1 TMSGPSAVS
10 DPQHPARLLRALSSF
25 REETRFCDAH
35 LVLEGE
41 EIPVQKNIL
50 AAASPY
56 IRTKLNY
63 NPPKDDG
70 STYKIELEG
79 ISVDIMK
86 EILDYIFSGQ
96 VWLNEETI
104 QDVVQAAD
112 LLLLTDLKTLC
123 CEFLEGCI
131 AAENCIGI
139 RDFALHYCLHHVH
152 YLASEYLETHFRDVS
167 STEEFL
173 ELTPQK
179 LKEVLSMEKL
189 NVGNERYVFEA
200 VIRWISHDS
209 ESRKVHMK
217 DVMSAVWV
225 SGLDA
230 AYLREQMMSE
240 PLVREIVKEC
250 NNIPLT
256 PPQQGEAMLASFKP
270 RGYSECIVT
279 VGGEERVSR
288 KPTSVMRC
296 MCPLYDPNRQ
306 LWIELAPMSIPRIN
320 HGVLSAEGFLFVLG
334 GQDENKGTLS
344 SGEKYDPDTNSWSS
358 LPPMHEARSLSNCWD
373 LKGFLFVLGGQD
385 ENKGT
390 LSSGEKY
397 DPDTNSWSSLPP
409 MHEARSL
416 SNCWDLTSAKVQ
428 QHFVGICI
436 RTTER
441 MLITLGPLYKPASHV
456 DEEYILTCFP
466 KASAQK
472 TAFHSVERSGCAY
485 SEHRE
490 LWIYL
495 NDQNLCIP
503 TSSSF
508 VYGAVPIGAS
518 IYVIGDLD
526 TGTNY
531 DYVREFKR
539 STGTWQ
545 RTKPLF
551 PSDLRRTGCAALR
564 IANCKLF
571 RLQLQQGLFRI
582 RVPSP

>member
-1 TMSGPSAVS
+1 M
-10 DPQHPARLLRALSSF
+10 
-25 REETRFCDAH
+25 
-35 LVLEGE
+35 
-41 EIPVQKNIL
+41 
-50 AAASPY
+50 
-56 IRTKLNY
+56 RTKLNY

-96 VWLNEETI
+96 IRLNEETI

-279 VGGEERVSR
+279 VGGEERVEMLYFMNARHNFGVVEIDGILYILGGEDGERELISMESYDIYNRTWTKQPDLTMVR
-288 KPTSVMRC
+288 KIGCYAAMKKKIYAMGGGSYGKLFESVECYDPRTQQWTAI
-296 MCPLYDPNRQ
+296 CPL
-306 LWIELAPMSIPRIN
+306 
-320 HGVLSAEGFLFVLG
+320 
-334 GQDENKGTLS
+334 K
-344 SGEKYDPDTNSWSS
+344 
-358 LPPMHEARSLSNCWD
+358 
-373 LKGFLFVLGGQD
+373 
-385 ENKGT
+385 
-390 LSSGEKY
+390 
-397 DPDTNSWSSLPP
+397 
-409 MHEARSL
+409 
-416 SNCWDLTSAKVQ
+416 
-428 QHFVGICI
+428 
-436 RTTER
+436 ER
-441 MLITLGPLYKPASHV
+441 R
-456 DEEYILTCFP
+456 F
-466 KASAQK
+466 
-472 TAFHSVERSGCAY
+472 
-485 SEHRE
+485 
-490 LWIYL
+490 
-495 NDQNLCIP
+495 
-503 TSSSF
+503 
-508 VYGAVPIGAS
+508 GAVACGVAS
-518 IYVIGDLD
+518 ELYVFG
-526 TGTNY
+526 G
-531 DYVREFKR
+531 VRSRDDSQASEMVTCKSEFYHDEFK
-539 STGTWQ
+539 
-545 RTKPLF
+545 
-551 PSDLRRTGCAALR
+551 
-564 IANCKLF
+564 
-571 RLQLQQGLFRI
+571 
-582 RVPSP
+582 

>member
-1 TMSGPSAVS
+1 MSGPSAVS

-96 VWLNEETI
+96 IRLNEETI

-320 HGVLSAEGFLFVLG
+320 HGVLSAEIDGILYILG
-334 GQDENKGTLS
+334 GED
-344 SGEKYDPDTNSWSS
+344 GERELISMESYDIYSRTWTKQPDLTMVRKIGCYAAMKKKIYAMGGGSYGKLFESVECYDPRTQQWTAICPLKERRFGAVACGVASE
-358 LPPMHEARSLSNCWD
+358 LYVFGGVRSRDDSQASEMVTC
-373 LKGFLFVLGGQD
+373 KSEFYHD
-385 ENKGT
+385 EFK
-390 LSSGEKY
+390 
-397 DPDTNSWSSLPP
+397 
-409 MHEARSL
+409 R
-416 SNCWDLTSAKVQ
+416 
-428 QHFVGICI
+428 
-436 RTTER
+436 
-441 MLITLGPLYKPASHV
+441 
-456 DEEYILTCFP
+456 
-466 KASAQK
+466 
-472 TAFHSVERSGCAY
+472 
-485 SEHRE
+485 
-490 LWIYL
+490 WIYL